1 MNKDIGLFLNGPS
14 EWYQNISKSFRTHRK
29 TWIQQSQVPRQP
41 FLDQLKSLISNR
53 GFFYA
58 FGYVQSPYS
67 KVMYRFKII
76 QIIHDISRIS
86 PPDETAPPFSDYDR
100 TQGGCTKGKYAYPM
114 WLKVS
119 EIEDLE
125 GVDKTLFINLNNE
138 RPIQSVRGNPNY
150 VVRIPHELINER
162 SPKTID
168 DVNERIKIEDY
179 STISITLEKDLQYF
193 ITRNIESIEEGLKI
207 YKNGIEFQ
215 VSVGR
220 IDLLCTDKNDNF
232 VVIELKPGKTGIET
246 YGQIK
251 SYIAAIKKEIAR
263 DKQVRGLIIARD
275 FDDKLILTASYDSDI
290 KLLSYSVK
298 FEFVERNR

>member
-1 MNKDIGLFLNGPS
+1 M
-14 EWYQNISKSFRTHRK
+14 
-29 TWIQQSQVPRQP
+29 
-41 FLDQLKSLISNR
+41 
-53 GFFYA
+53 
-58 FGYVQSPYS
+58 
-67 KVMYRFKII
+67 
-76 QIIHDISRIS
+76 
-86 PPDETAPPFSDYDR
+86 
-100 TQGGCTKGKYAYPM
+100 
-114 WLKVS
+114 
-119 EIEDLE
+119 
-125 GVDKTLFINLNNE
+125 
-138 RPIQSVRGNPNY
+138 
-150 VVRIPHELINER
+150 
-162 SPKTID
+162 
-168 DVNERIKIEDY
+168 IEDY
-179 STISITLEKDLQYF
+179 STISITLEKDLQHF
-193 ITRNIESIEEGLKI
+193 ITHNIESIEEGLKK